1 MSRSLY
7 QPAVCLDCANG
18 VGAVAMSELIE
29 YLHAVDIKFDIYN
42 GGSQGKLNHMVTI
55 YVNPL
60 TAMKKIVPMSKSNFF

>member
-1 MSRSLY
+1 
-7 QPAVCLDCANG
+7 
-18 VGAVAMSELIE
+18 MSELIK